1 MSPSK
6 GKTTQ
11 SQKTSLHR
19 KPKQT
24 KESLK
29 FFSHFMLLLDQFKS
43 ELTCYV
49 CLLSNYSVIELTFSE
64 EPLPCQ
70 NKNWGYNFSNTFKVN
85 EYKCFHYIFFVL
97 PTFRFLLGIPTVFT
111 TRKSGGEEKPRRH
124 CSHRCT
130 DLGQSFVSSL
140 YANKYCYCTS
150 RSGSVK
156 SRLFSSL
163 FALTP
168 SVFFPLGQNKKVI
181 FK

>member
-1 MSPSK
+1 MFPLYFFRSP
-6 GKTTQ
+6 
-11 SQKTSLHR
+11 
-19 KPKQT
+19 
-24 KESLK
+24 
-29 FFSHFMLLLDQFKS
+29 
-43 ELTCYV
+43 
-49 CLLSNYSVIELTFSE
+49 
-64 EPLPCQ
+64 
-70 NKNWGYNFSNTFKVN
+70 NFSVPSWNTD
-85 EYKCFHYIFFVL
+85 
-97 PTFRFLLGIPTVFT
+97 RFYHKEVC
-111 TRKSGGEEKPRRH
+111 GEEKPRRH

-156 SRLFSSL
+156 SSLFSSL